1 MGMAT
6 FLFDV
11 AETDKSENLGFKEL
25 TYLMSLIYEAKE
37 KMDDVTLFRKG
48 VPEKDDWSQLSRKT
62 KIQKFSLTRE
72 EFRVHYAK

>member
-1 MGMAT
+1 
-6 FLFDV
+6 
-11 AETDKSENLGFKEL
+11 
-25 TYLMSLIYEAKE
+25 MSLIYEAKE

-62 KIQKFSLTRE
+62 KIHKFFLTRE